1 MSAERSRARSAVLTA
16 VLGALFL
23 VCVYATSAFVLSRDA
38 NVMRYSSGIYDMDV
52 PRVVSDL
59 TTRLPAYRPAV
70 HPMQKLLVAPL
81 GGFVNTRFFGGE
93 DRLSAARVVV
103 ALAVAANALLVGV
116 LAWQLT
122 RRSLLAATIAGGL
135 CGVSFAS
142 ILAASLPESAA
153 LACLASVAPLI
164 FLNARVGRRFSWAE
178 AAGWGLLGMFGVA
191 LTVSQIVHWGIAL
204 SMRLILMRRVGGEPA
219 APWAQLMPRLALV
232 AGLATALVLAGAA
245 LQSRQYPDPRA
256 RSETP
261 LEAVEG
267 FFRLGELTS
276 TPLRHT
282 ARLARHFLLYAFVA
296 PEPAWSDFLM
306 RDYALEYWSV
316 SIEESELGHWRP
328 AWRAALALAL
338 LVGIGACFAR
348 GRVDALFV
356 APILSVASQFALHLF
371 YGREYILYAPHW
383 HGVFVAVL
391 VAAGWNAGSTS
402 RARRRIFVGFA
413 ALLGIAMLANNLQV
427 MRSVYRQVE
436 AGLEARLRD
445 PDGNLLIGDQRAQPR

>member
-23 VCVYATSAFVLSRDA
+23 ACVYATSAFVLSRDA
-38 NVMRYSSGIYDMDV
+38 NVMRYSSGVYDMDV

-70 HPMQKLLVAPL
+70 HPLQKLLVAPL
-81 GGFVNTRFFGGE
+81 GGFVNARFFGGE

-103 ALAVAANALLVGV
+103 ALAVAAHALLVGV

-122 RRSLLAATIAGGL
+122 RRSLVAATIAGGL
-135 CGVSFAS
+135 CGISFAS

-153 LACLASVAPLI
+153 LACLASVAPLV
-164 FLNARVGRRFSWAE
+164 FLNARVERRFSWAE

-204 SMRLILMRRVGGEPA
+204 GMRLILMRRAGGEPM
-219 APWAQLMPRLALV
+219 APWTQLIPRLAL
-232 AGLATALVLAGAA
+232 AGGLATALVLAGTA
-245 LQSRQYPDPRA
+245 LQSHQYPDPRA

-267 FFRLGELTS
+267 FFRVGELTS

-282 ARLARHFLLYAFVA
+282 ARLARHFLLYSFVA

-306 RDYALEYWSV
+306 RDYALDYWSV
-316 SIEESELGHWRP
+316 SIEESELSGWRP

-338 LVGIGACFAR
+338 LAGIGACFAR
-348 GRVDALFV
+348 GRIDALFA

-383 HGVFVAVL
+383 HGIFVALL
-391 VAAGWNAGSTS
+391 VAAGWNGGSVSDT
-402 RARRRIFVGFA
+402 RRRIFAGFA
-413 ALLGIAMLANNLQV
+413 AALGIAMLASNLLV
-427 MRSVYRQVE
+427 MRSVYAEVA
-436 AGLEARLRD
+436 AGLEARIRG
-445 PDGNLLIGDQRAQPR
+445 PEGTLLD